1 MEVDEACARDVTRRM
16 RSASRVVVGE
26 IEAHIA
32 HDRERARRHRP
43 VGEESGERGDV
54 DQRAIDVRDVGRAGV
69 GHGGKVAPTVRP
81 TRGPDG
87 TIGVVV
93 ATLSLLDLAR
103 VRRGTDVRDGLLACV
118 EFARRAEAAGYARV
132 WYAEHHN
139 LPTVASSAPAVL
151 IAHVAAHTDTIL
163 LGAGG
168 VMLPNHAPLVI
179 AEQYGTLA
187 ALHPGRIELGL
198 GRAPGSDQVTM
209 RAMRRDHASSD
220 TFAEDVRE
228 LGELLAGSAR
238 PDGVRAIPGAGTR
251 VPLYILGSSLYG
263 ARLAAAL
270 GLPYAFASHF
280 APAALRDAV
289 AIYRREFQPS
299 DVLDR
304 PRVLAA
310 VNVICAED
318 RASAEAQFHAAARER
333 VALVV
338 PRGLDYTDE
347 QADEVLA
354 SAHGQHLLQM
364 MHYSAVGT
372 PAEVAEYLDAFARHA
387 DADELVL
394 AHSSPFVEE
403 RLRSLELTAEAVS
416 VAV

>member
-1 MEVDEACARDVTRRM
+1 VVT
-16 RSASRVVVGE
+16 S
-26 IEAHIA
+26 
-32 HDRERARRHRP
+32 
-43 VGEESGERGDV
+43 
-54 DQRAIDVRDVGRAGV
+54 
-69 GHGGKVAPTVRP
+69 
-81 TRGPDG
+81 
-87 TIGVVV
+87 
-93 ATLSLLDLAR
+93 LSLLDLAR
-103 VRRGTDVRDGLLACV
+103 VRRGTPVRDGLLACV
-118 EFARRAEAAGYARV
+118 AFAQRAEAHGYERV

-151 IAHVAAHTDTIL
+151 IAHVAAHTESIL

-209 RAMRRDHASSD
+209 RAMRRDHTAAD
-220 TFAEDVRE
+220 TFAADVAE
-228 LGELLAGSAR
+228 LRDLLVGTTR
-238 PDGVRAIPGAGTR
+238 PDGVTAIPGSGTC
-251 VPLYILGSSLYG
+251 VPLYILGSSTYG
-263 ARLAAAL
+263 ARLAARL

-280 APAALRDAV
+280 APASLRDAV
-289 AIYRREFQPS
+289 AIYRSEFQPS
-299 DVLDR
+299 ATLEE

-310 VNVICAED
+310 VNVICADD
-318 RASAEAQFHAAARER
+318 RASADAQFHAAARER

-347 QADEVLA
+347 QADQILS

-372 PAEVAEYLDAFARHA
+372 PSEVAEYLDAFARHA

-394 AHSSPFVEE
+394 AHSSPDVEA
-403 RLRSLELTAEAVS
+403 RLRSLELTAEAVR

>member
-1 MEVDEACARDVTRRM
+1 V
-16 RSASRVVVGE
+16 
-26 IEAHIA
+26 
-32 HDRERARRHRP
+32 
-43 VGEESGERGDV
+43 
-54 DQRAIDVRDVGRAGV
+54 AIS
-69 GHGGKVAPTVRP
+69 
-81 TRGPDG
+81 
-87 TIGVVV
+87 
-93 ATLSLLDLAR
+93 LSLLDLAR
-103 VRRGTDVRDGLLACV
+103 VRRGTPVREGLLACV
-118 EFARRAEAAGYARV
+118 EFAQRAETHGYERV

-151 IAHVAAHTDTIL
+151 IAHVAAHTSTIR

-187 ALHPGRIELGL
+187 TLHPGRIELGL
-198 GRAPGSDQVTM
+198 GRAPGSDQATM
-209 RAMRRDHASSD
+209 RAMRRDHTASD
-220 TFAEDVRE
+220 TFDDDVRE
-228 LGELLAGSAR
+228 VRDLLDGIAR
-238 PDGVRAIPGAGTR
+238 PDGVTAIPGAGTR
-251 VPLYILGSSLYG
+251 VPVYILGSSLHG
-263 ARLAAAL
+263 ARLAARL

-280 APAALRDAV
+280 APAALREAV

-299 DVLDR
+299 VALGQ

-310 VNVICAED
+310 VNVVCADD

-338 PRGLDYTDE
+338 PRGLEYTDD
-347 QADEVLA
+347 QADQILS

-372 PAEVAEYLDAFARHA
+372 PSEVAEYLDAFARHA

-394 AHSSPFVEE
+394 AHSSPFVDG
-403 RLRSLELTAEAVS
+403 RLRSLELTAEAMH

>member
-1 MEVDEACARDVTRRM
+1 M
-16 RSASRVVVGE
+16 AS
-26 IEAHIA
+26 
-32 HDRERARRHRP
+32 
-43 VGEESGERGDV
+43 
-54 DQRAIDVRDVGRAGV
+54 
-69 GHGGKVAPTVRP
+69 
-81 TRGPDG
+81 
-87 TIGVVV
+87 
-93 ATLSLLDLAR
+93 LSLLDLAR
-103 VRRGTDVRDGLLACV
+103 VRRGTPVRDGLLACV
-118 EFARRAEAAGYARV
+118 EFAQRAEAHGYQRV

-151 IAHVAAHTDTIL
+151 IAHVAAHTESIL

-209 RAMRRDHASSD
+209 RAMRRDHTAAD
-220 TFAEDVRE
+220 TFADDIAE
-228 LGELLAGSAR
+228 LRDLLAGTVR
-238 PDGVRAIPGAGTR
+238 PDGVAAIPGAGTR
-251 VPLYILGSSLYG
+251 VPLYILGSSTYG
-263 ARLAAAL
+263 ARLAARL

-280 APAALRDAV
+280 APGSLRDAV
-289 AIYRREFQPS
+289 AIYRSEFQPS
-299 DVLDR
+299 AVLDQ
-304 PRVLAA
+304 PRVMAA
-310 VNVICAED
+310 VNVICADD

-338 PRGLDYTDE
+338 PRGIGYTDE
-347 QADEVLA
+347 QADQILS

-372 PAEVAEYLDAFARHA
+372 PSDVVEYLDAFARHA
-387 DADELVL
+387 DADELVV

-403 RLRSLELTAEAVS
+403 RLRSLELTAEAVR